1 MKPSAVALLLLLLLL
16 RAVSPALAADA
27 PRGSGPSVQRR
38 ARKPGP
44 ARGAR
49 SRGRTADLSAFVRAL
64 RARGLTV
71 ESAGEVS
78 QPFFKPG
85 GHAYTVAGENVQVF
99 RYPSASAAEAEA
111 KQVNAEGTSAGTNA
125 MMWVGPPHFFRKG
138 RLVVI
143 YVGENAGVLE
153 ALTSVL
159 GPQFAG
165 K

>member
-1 MKPSAVALLLLLLLL
+1 MKPSAVALLLMFSGS
-16 RAVSPALAADA
+16 VFPALAADA
-27 PRGSGPSVQRR
+27 PRGSGPSVQSR

-44 ARGAR
+44 VRGTR
-49 SRGRTADLSAFVRAL
+49 SRGRTAGLDAFVRTL

-78 QPFFKPG
+78 QPFFKPEG
-85 GHAYTVAGENVQVF
+85 RGFTVGGENVQVF
-99 RYPSASAAEAEA
+99 SYPSASAAEAEA
-111 KQVNAEGTSAGTNA
+111 KQVNAEGTSVGTSA

-143 YVGENAGVLE
+143 YVGENAGVLK